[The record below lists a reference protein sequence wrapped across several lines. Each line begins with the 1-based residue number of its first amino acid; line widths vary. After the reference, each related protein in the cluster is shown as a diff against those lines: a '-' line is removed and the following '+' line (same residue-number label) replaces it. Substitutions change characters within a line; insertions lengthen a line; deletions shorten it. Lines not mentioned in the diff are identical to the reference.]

1 MQDDLRQEFRD
12 TYPQRTEIKGGI
24 RIWLT

>member
-1 MQDDLRQEFRD
+1 MQDQLRQEFRD
-12 TYPQRTEIKGGI
+12 AYPQRTKIKGGI